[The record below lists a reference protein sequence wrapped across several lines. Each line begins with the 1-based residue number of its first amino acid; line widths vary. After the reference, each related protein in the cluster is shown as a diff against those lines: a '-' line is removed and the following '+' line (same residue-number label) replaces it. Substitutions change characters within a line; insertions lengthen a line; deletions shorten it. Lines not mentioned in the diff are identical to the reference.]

1 MPREFELREL
11 RSIKCPICGSRNKLH
26 TELLD
31 ATKSELMGYT
41 FKCCSCGHVTEMLI
55 DAKNNGTSHAS
66 YVKGRS
72 MCIQP
77 SFCPH
82 TECPFHGYGWPDG
95 TGYLPDDKEKK
106 DCKCKCDD
114 CPVKDTCPYIH
125 PEYYPTFHD
134 CTPNDPY
141 IMVTM
146 SPEKKFI

>member
-31 ATKSELMGYT
+31 PRNREFVGYT
-41 FKCCSCGHVTEMLI
+41 FKCCSCGHVTEMLL
-55 DAKNNGTSHAS
+55 DAKNNGKSHES
-66 YVKGRS
+66 YVSGRS

-95 TGYLPDDKEKK
+95 SGYLPDKKEDACNRP
-106 DCKCKCDD
+106 DCNL
-114 CPVKDTCPYIH
+114 CPAREYCPYIN
-125 PEYYPTFHD
+125 PKYIPTYHD
-134 CTPNDPY
+134 TRPHDPA
-141 IMVTM
+141 ISVTI
-146 SPEKKFI
+146 ETDKKFL